1 MICTEFVFKR
11 KEMRIS
17 LTLISPE
24 IQQQQ
29 QKSSTGH
36 THPIHLFAR
45 IILLTDERIG
55 RNRGVY

>member
-1 MICTEFVFKR
+1 
-11 KEMRIS
+11 MRIS

-45 IILLTDERIG
+45 IILLADERIG